1 MSMHFMIDFETLDKT
16 PDTVVLS
23 VGCVAFHPKRIGIQ
37 AQFHRNINP
46 RTQAGRSIGPD
57 TVMWW
62 FNQSQEARDSLTDHP
77 MPIRVVLEV
86 LLSFIDHWRD
96 AESCLWANS
105 PSFDVEILKHI
116 CTWAG
121 QLSEFPF
128 DWRHIRDFRTVRE
141 SMKLAGLL
149 TEKKGDGTAH
159 TSLDD
164 AMEQAW
170 LVQDFYERLKP

>member
-23 VGCVAFHPKRIGIQ
+23 VGCVAFKPEGVGIQ
-37 AQFHRNINP
+37 GSFYRNINP
-46 RTQAGRSIGPD
+46 RTQEGRSIGPD

-62 FNQSQEARDSLTDHP
+62 FNQSQAARDMIQEWQL
-77 MPIRVVLEV
+77 PIRAVLGE
-86 LLSFIDHWRD
+86 LLDFLNHWRD
-96 AESCLWANS
+96 EESCLWANS
-105 PSFDVEILKHI
+105 PSFDVDILKHI
-116 CTWAG
+116 CEWASR
-121 QLSEFPF
+121 LSEFPF

-141 SMKLAGLL
+141 SMKLAGLS

-170 LVQDFYERLKP
+170 LVQDHHERLKP